1 MMQTGIVLPHESIKL
16 KIEITIDY
24 IVSVHYFEYMSN
36 FSFEGESHE
45 FWELL
50 CVDKG
55 TVNVVAD
62 DNVYTLNKGDII
74 FHQPNE
80 FHNVKANGIV
90 APNLVVIGFEC
101 DSPEMAFFQNKIFQI
116 DRHHQALLGEII
128 KEAKGAFA
136 GRLDDPYLTKLPRNK
151 VQPYGSEQLIKMHL
165 ELILI
170 YLVRTYSHINV
181 KQILPKSSLHN
192 SKKAQFR
199 KIVKYME
206 GNIDSQLTIKQICQ
220 DNLVGRSIVQMLFR
234 DYGNSG
240 IIDYFSTMKIDTA
253 KQLIRAQQLNF
264 TQIADTL
271 GYSSIHYFTRQ
282 FKNISRMTPS
292 EYASSIKSLS
302 EKGE

>member
-1 MMQTGIVLPHESIKL
+1 MMQTGIVLPYESIKL
-16 KIEITIDY
+16 KTEITIDY
-24 IVSVHYFEYMSN
+24 IISVHYFEYLSN
-36 FSFEGESHE
+36 FSFEGESHD

-62 DNVYTLNKGDII
+62 DNAYTLNKGDII
-74 FHQPNE
+74 FHQPKE

-101 DSPEMAFFQNKIFQI
+101 DSPGMAFFQNKIFQI
-116 DRHHQALLGEII
+116 DRHQQALLGEII

-151 VQPYGSEQLIKMHL
+151 VQPYGSEQLIKMYL

-170 YLVRTYSHINV
+170 HLIRTYSHIKI
-181 KQILPKSSLHN
+181 KQTLPKSSSHN
-192 SKKAQFR
+192 SKEAQFR

-206 GNIDSQLTIKQICQ
+206 NNIGSQLTIKQICQ
-220 DNLVGRSIVQMLFR
+220 DNLMGRSIVQMLFR

-240 IIDYFSTMKIDTA
+240 IIDYFSTMKIDAA

-264 TQIADTL
+264 TQIADAL

-282 FKNISRMTPS
+282 FKKISRMTPS

-302 EKGE
+302 EKDG